1 MNTSFEVVQNRE
13 NSSWQLSKTL
23 DDQELDICFKVYSW
37 QKLILEQNQ
46 QKATMQFFP
55 YFSSTET
62 SKLVNP
68 DVKVLSQNNF
78 LAFVESEF
86 IRRERQPAVC
96 LNLNH
101 PEYALQVSFLSEKGY
116 FPLPEKDTFMIYRG
130 NAKSRGFKSEDQVSI
145 IDCNLDAQK
154 DVFIDVFNESFFD
167 GRTNVTEAY
176 ELITRKSFEPN
187 PDYKVENFT
196 YPSVGFPNKM
206 VACSS
211 LLTDKNGAS
220 KIYNVGTLPE
230 FRKQGL
236 AFKMLE
242 KVIERWLSFDQKDYL
257 SIHTVADSSPER
269 LYAKLGFE
277 RVCLQ
282 ETWVKE

>member
-1 MNTSFEVVQNRE
+1 MNKSFKITQNPE
-13 NSSWQLSKTL
+13 NSNWKLSKTL

-37 QKLILEQNQ
+37 QEFILKQNQ
-46 QKATMQFFP
+46 QSATMQFFP

-68 DVKVLSQNNF
+68 DVKELSQNNF
-78 LAFVESEF
+78 LAYVESEF
-86 IRRERQPAVC
+86 IRLERQPAIC

-101 PEYALQVSFLSEKGY
+101 PEYSLQVRFLSEKGY
-116 FPLPEKDTFMIYRG
+116 SPLPEKDTFMIYRG
-130 NAKSRGFKSEDQVSI
+130 NSKNRDLKSEAQISI
-145 IDCNLDAQK
+145 TDCNSAAQK
-154 DVFIDVFNESFFD
+154 DVFIDVFNEAFFD

-176 ELITRKSFEPN
+176 ELIVRKSFEPN
-187 PDYKVENFT
+187 PDYKVENFI
-196 YPSVGFPNKM
+196 YPSVEFPDKM

-211 LLTDKNGAS
+211 LLTDINGAS

-230 FRKQGL
+230 FRRQGL

-242 KVIERWLSFDQKDYL
+242 KVIEHWLSFDQKDYL

-269 LYAKLGFE
+269 LYTKLGFE

-282 ETWVKE
+282 ETWVKG